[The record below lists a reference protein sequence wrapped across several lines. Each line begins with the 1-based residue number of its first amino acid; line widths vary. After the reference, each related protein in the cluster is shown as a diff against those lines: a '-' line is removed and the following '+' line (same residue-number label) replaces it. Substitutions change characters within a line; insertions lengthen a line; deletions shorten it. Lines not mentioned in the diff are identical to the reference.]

1 MDVKSM
7 MRIRF
12 IYFNPLHDTRK
23 FKRLAYELLLNERG
37 VVVTS
42 RTEGNMG
49 GVPHFPPDAEQ
60 LSMDHCYAVR
70 DYIPTSVMMK
80 WMLQGRVVHE

>member
-1 MDVKSM
+1 MW
-7 MRIRF
+7 
-12 IYFNPLHDTRK
+12 
-23 FKRLAYELLLNERG
+23 
-37 VVVTS
+37 
-42 RTEGNMG
+42 MG